1 MTGTA
6 AAGTPVQKES
16 LPVVIDFKAGASRTA
31 STSAR
36 TARYRWQILRN
47 ADAELQ
53 DVNGDGRT
61 DLVVQIN
68 TSALELTNGDV
79 RAYLTG
85 KLFNGMPVI
94 GVDSIRG
101 VR

>member
-1 MTGTA
+1 MPSYRTSTA
-6 AAGTPVQKES
+6 TDAWTS
-16 LPVVIDFKAGASRTA
+16 L
-31 STSAR
+31 
-36 TARYRWQILRN
+36 
-47 ADAELQ
+47 
-53 DVNGDGRT
+53 
-61 DLVVQIN
+61 VQIN